1 MFKGGMPNMQQMMKQ
16 VQKMQEKMDQVQAE
30 LENKTVTAE
39 AGGGMVKVTA
49 NGKQHIIKIEVEK
62 EVIQPEEKEM
72 LEDLILAAVNQ
83 ALDRSSAMAAD
94 EMQKA
99 TGGMMPNIPG
109 MKLPGF

>member
-16 VQKMQEKMDQVQAE
+16 VQNMQAKMDQVQAE

-49 NGKQHIIKIEVEK
+49 NGKQHIKKIEIEK
-62 EVIQPEEKEM
+62 EVINPDEKEM
-72 LEDLILAAVNQ
+72 LEDLVLAAINQ
-83 ALDRSSAMAAD
+83 ALERSTAMAAE
-94 EMQKA
+94 EMQKV

-109 MKLPGF
+109 LKLPGF

>member
-62 EVIQPEEKEM
+62 EVINPEEKEM

-83 ALDRSSAMAAD
+83 ALERSTAMAAE
-94 EMQKA
+94 EMQKV

-109 MKLPGF
+109 MKFPGL

>member
-49 NGKQHIIKIEVEK
+49 NGKQHIIKIEIEK
-62 EVIQPEEKEM
+62 EVINPDEKEM
-72 LEDLILAAVNQ
+72 LEDLVLAAVNQ
-83 ALDRSSAMAAD
+83 AIERSTTMAAE